1 MNTKEYLDK
10 QLKMQM
16 RVQQKAVEMALHDAG
31 GGSII
36 EDETINFKK
45 EIKSLKIRLASALRQ
60 RDEWAVK
67 YAKLKEIEKD
77 WKILEKNTCSV
88 VGHEL

>member
-1 MNTKEYLDK
+1 MEKEHIDR
-10 QLKMQM
+10 QLKTQM
-16 RVQQKAVEMALHDAG
+16 RIQEKAVEMALHDAG

-60 RDEWAVK
+60 RDEWALK
-67 YAKLKEIEKD
+67 YARLKEKEAM
-77 WKILEKNTCSV
+77 EKNPEKNSCIET
-88 VGHEL
+88 GYEQ

>member
-1 MNTKEYLDK
+1 MEKEYLDK

-16 RVQQKAVEMALHDAG
+16 RIQEKEVEMALHDAG

-67 YAKLKEIEKD
+67 YAKLKEKEKG
-77 WKILEKNTCSV
+77 WKILEKNSCSEEA
-88 VGHEL
+88 HEL